1 MTPKVSFSKLSSDT
15 SAWFHAPQ
23 NWLLHLSGAMFKE
36 AIAFTP
42 SRDPRESEHPSPA
55 EPDARR

>member
-36 AIAFTP
+36 AIAF
-42 SRDPRESEHPSPA
+42 
-55 EPDARR
+55 EPLQVQLQGALSARL